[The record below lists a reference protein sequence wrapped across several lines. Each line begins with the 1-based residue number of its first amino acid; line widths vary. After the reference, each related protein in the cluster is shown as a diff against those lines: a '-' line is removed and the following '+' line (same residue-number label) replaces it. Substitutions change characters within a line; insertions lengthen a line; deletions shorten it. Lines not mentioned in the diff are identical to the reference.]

1 MRLQCPPGPHTLPPT
16 VPLSF
21 TFIDTS
27 YYEARYLFMFL
38 CCMHTQEYLAS
49 LNIVHRD
56 LACRNILVGD
66 GKTLK
71 ITDFGLSREVE
82 EVYVKK
88 TKGRLP
94 LKWMAIESIDARE
107 FTTASDVWSYG
118 VVLWEIGTLG

>member
-1 MRLQCPPGPHTLPPT
+1 
-16 VPLSF
+16 
-21 TFIDTS
+21 
-27 YYEARYLFMFL
+27 
-38 CCMHTQEYLAS
+38 
-49 LNIVHRD
+49 
-56 LACRNILVGD
+56 VGE

-107 FTTASDVWSYG
+107 FTTSSDVWSYG
-118 VVLWEIGTLG
+118 VVLWEIGTLGECVEREWGRERERGRSRKGWREGERERAREREEGRDGGRERVC